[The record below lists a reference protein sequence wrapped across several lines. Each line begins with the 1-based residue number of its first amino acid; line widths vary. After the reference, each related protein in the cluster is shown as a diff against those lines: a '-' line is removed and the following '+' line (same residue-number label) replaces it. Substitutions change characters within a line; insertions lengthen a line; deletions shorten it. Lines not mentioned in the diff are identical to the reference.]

1 MTSSARGVGSV
12 IATSSWRR
20 GNQLAQPGVLA
31 LKLLEAFGLVVLQ
44 AAVLLAPAVI
54 ALLGNTGLLAG
65 QLGGLSTAHR
75 YFDEPRL
82 RDDLFG
88 GKALAG
94 YLRLL
99 LASVEFSLSTWTRNN
114 RSRHVTPDRASGHAQ
129 PSQFALRSDGKIQEG
144 SDTQSAAIGG

>member
-1 MTSSARGVGSV
+1 MTSSARGAGSV

-31 LKLLEAFGLVVLQ
+31 LKLLEAFG
-44 AAVLLAPAVI
+44 LAPAVI